1 MSDKRL
7 WCLLFGLISIV
18 GVLFSWNLTT
28 HLAFILELRA
38 VKLGALIIVGAAIG
52 VSTILFQTISNNR
65 ILTPSIMGF
74 DALYL
79 LMQTCLI
86 FFLSGLSYAH
96 LSSNMMFFLNT
107 LVMLIASLILFSVVL
122 KSTRHD
128 IQLMILVGVI
138 FGLVFRS
145 FSTFIQRLIDP
156 SEFAVLQSVMFAQFG
171 GLNSTELLSAL
182 FLLIVAC
189 VWVARNCKLL
199 DVMVLG
205 RRSVNSLGID
215 YDRLQFMTLCVISI
229 LVSVSTALVGPIIF
243 LGLLVSALAHS
254 LMKTHRHALL
264 IPAAAMIS
272 ALILLLGQALFE
284 YVLERQSS
292 LVVVIEFVGGIFFL
306 ILLSKG
312 KIK

>member
-7 WCLLFGLISIV
+7 WALFISLVLIV
-18 GVLFSWNLTT
+18 AVLFFWNLTT
-28 HLAFILELRA
+28 HIAFILELRA
-38 VKLGALIIVGAAIG
+38 IKLGGLLVVGAAIG
-52 VSTILFQTISNNR
+52 VSTVLFQTISNNR

-96 LSSNMMFFLNT
+96 LPGNLLFLLNAFT
-107 LVMLIASLILFSVVL
+107 MLIASVILFTFVL
-122 KSTRHD
+122 KATRHD

-156 SEFAVLQSVMFAQFG
+156 SEFAILQSVMFAQFG
-171 GLNSTELLSAL
+171 GINEMELLSAL
-182 FLLIVAC
+182 VLLVLVSC
-189 VWVARNCKLL
+189 WVARKCQLL
-199 DVMVLG
+199 DVMLLG
-205 RRSVNSLGID
+205 RKTAISLGVD
-215 YDRLQFMTLCVISI
+215 YDRLQFMVLCAISI

-264 IPAAAMIS
+264 LPAAAMIS

-284 YVLERQSS
+284 NILERQST
-292 LVVVIEFVGGIFFL
+292 LTVVIEFVGGLFFL
-306 ILLSKG
+306 VLLSKG

>member
-7 WCLLFGLISIV
+7 WGLFVSLVLLV
-18 GVLFSWNLTT
+18 VVLFSWNLTT
-28 HLAFILELRA
+28 HIAFILQLRA
-38 VKLGALIIVGAAIG
+38 VKIGGLLVVGAAIG
-52 VSTILFQTISNNR
+52 ISTVLFQTISNNR

-96 LSSNMMFFLNT
+96 LPGNVLFFLNT
-107 LVMLIASLILFSVVL
+107 LTMLIASVVLFSTVL
-122 KSTRHD
+122 KATRYD

-138 FGLVFRS
+138 FGLVFRA

-156 SEFAVLQSVMFAQFG
+156 SEFAILQSVMFAQFG
-171 GLNSTELLSAL
+171 GINRTELLSAL
-182 FLLIVAC
+182 FLLVVVCI
-189 VWVARNCKLL
+189 WVAKNCQVL
-199 DVMVLG
+199 DVMLLG
-205 RRSVNSLGID
+205 RRTAKSLGLD

-264 IPAAAMIS
+264 LPAAAMIS

-284 YVLERQSS
+284 NLLERQST
-292 LVVVIEFVGGIFFL
+292 LTVVIEFVGGLFFL

>member
-7 WCLLFGLISIV
+7 WSLSVCLILVV

-38 VKLGALIIVGAAIG
+38 IKLGALIVVGAAIG
-52 VSTILFQTISNNR
+52 ISTILFQTISNNR
-65 ILTPSIMGF
+65 VLTPSIMGF

-79 LMQTCLI
+79 LLQTSLI
-86 FFLSGLSYAH
+86 FFLSGLNYAH
-96 LSSNMMFFLNT
+96 LPGNAMFFLNT
-107 LVMLIASLILFSVVL
+107 LVMVIASLALFSVVL

-156 SEFAVLQSVMFAQFG
+156 SEFAILQSVMFAQFG
-171 GLNSTELLSAL
+171 GLNSIELLSAL
-182 FLLIVAC
+182 VLLICVC
-189 VWVARNCKLL
+189 VWVAKNCKLL

-205 RRSVNSLGID
+205 RRSANSLGIN
-215 YDRLQFMTLCVISI
+215 YDRLQFITLCIISI
-229 LVSVSTALVGPIIF
+229 LVSVSTALVGPIVF

-272 ALILLLGQALFE
+272 ALILLLGQAVFE
-284 YVLERQSS
+284 HVLERQSS
-292 LVVVIEFVGGIFFL
+292 LVVVIEFVGGLFFL

>member
-7 WCLLFGLISIV
+7 WGLFISLILVITL
-18 GVLFSWNLTT
+18 LFSWNLTT
-28 HLAFILELRA
+28 HIAFILELRA
-38 VKLGALIIVGAAIG
+38 VKLGGLLVVGAAIG
-52 VSTILFQTISNNR
+52 ISTVLFQTISNNR
-65 ILTPSIMGF
+65 VLTPSIMGF

-96 LSSNMMFFLNT
+96 LPGNTLFFLNT
-107 LVMLIASLILFSVVL
+107 LIMLIASVILFSAVL
-122 KSTRHD
+122 KKTRQD

-145 FSTFIQRLIDP
+145 LSTFIQRLIDP
-156 SEFAVLQSVMFAQFG
+156 SEFAILQSVMFAQFG
-171 GLNSTELLSAL
+171 GINQTELISAL
-182 FLLIVAC
+182 LLLIIVC
-189 VWVARNCKLL
+189 IWVARNCEVL
-199 DVMVLG
+199 DVMLLG
-205 RRSVNSLGID
+205 RRAAKSLGLD
-215 YDRLQFMTLCVISI
+215 YDRIQFKTLCAISI

-264 IPAAAMIS
+264 IPAASMIS
-272 ALILLLGQALFE
+272 AVILLLGQVVFE
-284 YVLERQSS
+284 NLLERQST
-292 LVVVIEFVGGIFFL
+292 LTVVIEFVGGLFFL
-306 ILLSKG
+306 LLLSKG